1 MSSSEIAFLALGLV
15 LGGALGAAF
24 LAAVRSRPARR
35 REIRITIAPN
45 SIGARRAV
53 TLADPIAARDRPSP
67 PGSPDDAAWPDRSA
81 ATPRIAAAV
90 RAETPIPASP
100 LRTRVPSIATRVPA
114 GAVAMP
120 VGNGCPVTGLGGV
133 SPGPRHSMA
142 HDAAPALPV
151 RSAVA
156 IAVGAAPAPARLAPR
171 PATPVPI
178 PVLDVGW
185 PTPERL
191 VRPRDPAPDPRPTLV
206 RTAVAIPIARADE
219 ARADEARAT
228 SAHESGSVSPD
239 PAPPVGAVDPCA
251 SARTAAEERCAE
263 AVGARG
269 RARVAADAVRD
280 ARRALDALS
289 ERIDL
294 AREAS
299 DPRAI
304 AATKAALHAAF
315 REANKRAATPGEA
328 EAAARHW
335 LSGIDRANRDARS
348 ALRIV
353 ESGSVELRDQRPALE
368 RMAVEADAARITAEG
383 NDQACRAA
391 REDLARCEEAVALAL
406 APAAEEPH
414 PFAEAWPT
422 EADLSPDRRASG
434 VPAEILAGLPAIV
447 RMLRGDRVSRDR
459 VVATLAG
466 GEPAAVATWQL
477 RLSALVDAIA
487 ARAIEAGYLDLPDD
501 DPFWALFVERE
512 RREIVESLSSLGFRF
527 DGLGGFADGRV
538 PAARD
543 LSLAVGYAG
552 LDPMRIRIWPHDEE
566 LGGLY
571 ARASVAADEWLTV
584 EADDLA
590 LGAVVDALGHRAAD
604 LGELWNAW
612 GRVRPLLLATD

>member
-1 MSSSEIAFLALGLV
+1 VSSSEIAFLALGLV

-24 LAAVRSRPARR
+24 LAAVRSRPAPR
-35 REIRITIAPN
+35 REIRVTIAPN

-53 TLADPIAARDRPSP
+53 TLADPISARDRPSP

-81 ATPRIAAAV
+81 ATPRVAAAV
-90 RAETPIPASP
+90 RPETPIPASP
-100 LRTRVPSIATRVPA
+100 LRTRVPSIAARVPA

-120 VGNGCPVTGLGGV
+120 VGNGRPVTGLGGI
-133 SPGPRHSMA
+133 SPGPRQATA
-142 HDAAPALPV
+142 HDAVPALPV

-156 IAVGAAPAPARLAPR
+156 IAVAAAPAPARLAPR

-191 VRPRDPAPDPRPTLV
+191 VRPRCPAPDPRPALV

-219 ARADEARAT
+219 TRAT
-228 SAHESGSVSPD
+228 SADGSGPVSPD
-239 PAPPVGAVDPCA
+239 PAPPVVAVDPCA

-263 AVGARG
+263 AAGARG
-269 RARVAADAVRD
+269 RARVAADAMRD
-280 ARRALDALS
+280 ARRAFDALS
-289 ERIDL
+289 ERIDQ

-315 REANKRAATPGEA
+315 REANKKAATPGEA

-335 LSGIDRANRDARS
+335 LSGIDRANMDARL

-353 ESGSVELRDQRPALE
+353 ESGSVELRDQHPTLE
-368 RMAVEADAARITAEG
+368 RIAVEADAARITAEG

-391 REDLARCEEAVALAL
+391 REDLAQCEEAVALAL
-406 APAAEEPH
+406 APATDEPH

-422 EADLSPDRRASG
+422 EADLSPDRRAIG

-477 RLSALVDAIA
+477 RVSALVDAIA

-512 RREIVESLSSLGFRF
+512 RRAIVESLSSLGFRF

-604 LGELWNAW
+604 LGELWDAW